1 MKRAWMTSGLLAAT
15 VLASAGCV
23 PEQKY
28 NDLLTAYKGQ
38 EQQLLTAQNEL
49 ATARANEERLRTQIA
64 ATMADLEELQKRMAS
79 GNGDLDAWI
88 AKYDE
93 LKKQLASLE
102 INQLPPDLS
111 KELEALALSNP
122 DVFEFDPRT
131 GMLRFKNDFTFDP
144 GSDQLKPGASA
155 VLASLAAIL
164 NSPSASEFEVK
175 VVGHTDNT
183 PVVRTKAKFGSNM
196 MLSVFRSASLGL
208 PPCSFH
214 GCARDARRNS
224 RPGRR
229 LAAVE
234 GGRHQAEEAERA
246 GAGVAE
252 LVHGVGRDVEHVARA
267 NAVDALAAGDVGLSL
282 QHHDLVLVRVAVV
295 RRVAARFHHE
305 VAHGEVRRAVRA
317 AHEDLHPRPAHAV
330 HRDGRRARGIGAH
343 HEELAGGGLGHSNP
357 RPLPLPRSGRMRML
371 RNWIHAPSLWSATRP
386 ATRSTS
392 VATFCSSPFT

>member
-1 MKRAWMTSGLLAAT
+1 MKRAWMTSGLLAGT
-15 VLASAGCV
+15 MLVSAGCV

-93 LKKQLASLE
+93 LKKQLAALE

-122 DVFEFDPRT
+122 DVFEFDERT

-155 VLASLAAIL
+155 VLARLASIL

-183 PVVRTKAKFGSNM
+183 PVVRTKAKFGNNM
-196 MLSVFRSASLGL
+196 MLSVYRSASL
-208 PPCSFH
+208 
-214 GCARDARRNS
+214 RNALVKDGVTAGRFQIAGYGEY
-224 RPGRR
+224 RPIVVNGSKG
-229 LAAVE
+229 AVE
-234 GGRHQAEEAERA
+234 
-246 GAGVAE
+246 
-252 LVHGVGRDVEHVARA
+252 
-267 NAVDALAAGDVGLSL
+267 N
-282 QHHDLVLVRVAVV
+282 
-295 RRVAARFHHE
+295 RRVELYLSPLSVDMAMVGSSEERT
-305 VAHGEVRRAVRA
+305 
-317 AHEDLHPRPAHAV
+317 PAEAS
-330 HRDGRRARGIGAH
+330 A
-343 HEELAGGGLGHSNP
+343 
-357 RPLPLPRSGRMRML
+357 
-371 RNWIHAPSLWSATRP
+371 ATRTP
-386 ATRSTS
+386 APKAPQAAP
-392 VATFCSSPFT
+392 VADDEPTK

>member
-131 GMLRFKNDFTFDP
+131 GMLRFKNDFTFDA

-155 VLASLAAIL
+155 VLGKLADIL
-164 NSPSASEFEVK
+164 NTNSAAKFEVK

-183 PVVRTKAKFGSNM
+183 PVVRTKAKFGTNL
-196 MLSVFRSASLGL
+196 MLSVYRSASLRNALVKDGV
-208 PPCSFH
+208 S
-214 GCARDARRNS
+214 ARRFQIAGYGEF
-224 RPGRR
+224 RPVVVNGNK
-229 LAAVE
+229 
-234 GGRHQAEEAERA
+234 
-246 GAGVAE
+246 GATE
-252 LVHGVGRDVEHVARA
+252 
-267 NAVDALAAGDVGLSL
+267 N
-282 QHHDLVLVRVAVV
+282 
-295 RRVAARFHHE
+295 RRVELFLTPLAFDLSADGPTSEDRTPAE
-305 VAHGEVRRAVRA
+305 PAVAKKATAPKAEPST
-317 AHEDLHPRPAHAV
+317 DD
-330 HRDGRRARGIGAH
+330 DG
-343 HEELAGGGLGHSNP
+343 P
-357 RPLPLPRSGRMRML
+357 
-371 RNWIHAPSLWSATRP
+371 TK
-386 ATRSTS
+386 
-392 VATFCSSPFT
+392 

>member
-93 LKKQLASLE
+93 LKKQLAQLE
-102 INQLPPDLS
+102 VSPLPRDLS
-111 KELEALALSNP
+111 DKLIALAKET
-122 DVFEFDPRT
+122 DVFEFDERT

-155 VLASLAAIL
+155 VLARLASIL

-183 PVVRTKAKFGSNM
+183 PVVRTKAKFGNNM
-196 MLSVFRSASLGL
+196 MLSVYRSASL
-208 PPCSFH
+208 
-214 GCARDARRNS
+214 RNALVKDGVTAGRFQIAGYGEY
-224 RPGRR
+224 RPIVVNGSKG
-229 LAAVE
+229 AVE
-234 GGRHQAEEAERA
+234 
-246 GAGVAE
+246 
-252 LVHGVGRDVEHVARA
+252 
-267 NAVDALAAGDVGLSL
+267 N
-282 QHHDLVLVRVAVV
+282 
-295 RRVAARFHHE
+295 RRVELYLSPLSVDMAMVGSSEERT
-305 VAHGEVRRAVRA
+305 
-317 AHEDLHPRPAHAV
+317 PAEAS
-330 HRDGRRARGIGAH
+330 A
-343 HEELAGGGLGHSNP
+343 
-357 RPLPLPRSGRMRML
+357 
-371 RNWIHAPSLWSATRP
+371 ATRTP
-386 ATRSTS
+386 APKAPQAAP
-392 VATFCSSPFT
+392 VADDEPTK